1 MRIKTGILAIA
12 FGTLVSA
19 GGFVA
24 GCSDDPVAATDSG
37 APTSTTTN
45 TTPTSSST
53 VDGSTPTTTLYDR
66 LGKKDGIS
74 KAVDAIIAAEAKDA
88 DVISYFFFQ
97 NLPAG
102 PPAANHPSLAQVRI
116 CLINQLVA
124 VSGGGDNAYPGT
136 PADNEG
142 WQCRDMKT
150 SHATLHIPAGI
161 FDKFV
166 TIAAGVLKSAGVA
179 DADIA
184 IVGGVLNGTK
194 GAIVDTAAA
203 EGPFK
208 APTDAGGGG

>member
-24 GCSDDPVAATDSG
+24 GCSDDPATTTDSG
-37 APTSTTTN
+37 TPTSTTTT
-45 TTPTSSST
+45 TTPTSTST
-53 VDGSTPTTTLYDR
+53 ADGSTPTTTLFER

-97 NLPAG
+97 NLPSG

-124 VSGGGDNAYPGT
+124 VSGGDDKAYPGV

-150 SHATLHIPAGI
+150 SHATLNIPSGI

-184 IVGGVLNGTK
+184 IIGGVLNGTK
-194 GAIVDTAAA
+194 GAIVTPGAT

-208 APTDAGGGG
+208 PPSDAGPG

>member
-24 GCSDDPVAATDSG
+24 GCSDDAATTTDSG
-37 APTSTTTN
+37 APTSTTTTTT
-45 TTPTSSST
+45 TTPTST
-53 VDGSTPTTTLYDR
+53 ADGSTPTTTLYER
-66 LGKKDGIS
+66 LGKKDGIA
-74 KAVDAIIAAEAKDA
+74 KAVDAIIAAEAKEA
-88 DVISYFFFQ
+88 DVISYFYFQ
-97 NLPAG
+97 KLPSG
-102 PPAANHPSLAQVRI
+102 PPEAGHPSLAQVRI

-150 SHATLHIPAGI
+150 SHATLHIPSGI

-166 TIAAGVLKSAGVA
+166 TVAAGVLKGAGVA

-184 IVGGVLNGTK
+184 TIGTVLNGTK
-194 GAIVDTAAA
+194 SAIVDTAAP